1 VLLTN
6 YLLFIMNLKRSVLA
20 LALISLLSFAFIP
33 KGVDPVDKIVTAL
46 QRWNDTNPQEKV
58 YLHTDKPYYVVGDT
72 IWFKAYVTIGNK
84 HQLSA
89 MSGALYVDLISEG
102 DSVATALKLPVT
114 AGMSKGNFV
123 LADSSFRDGNYRIRA
138 YTQWMRNAGSGY
150 YYDKMFAIGNSVTN
164 PVFGKIDYEFSKDGA
179 KNVVTAVLTYT
190 NDKGEPMINKT
201 VNYELLEDFELIT
214 TQSKKTDGT
223 GSIRVVLQPGKSGK
237 LDGVVIHT
245 KVNTID
251 KETVTKDFA
260 VKAVSSQTDMQFFP
274 ESGPLVNGVRS
285 RVAFKATG
293 PHGTGV
299 PVKGVITDEA
309 NATVAEFEATNFG
322 MGFFRLQP
330 EAGKTYQAKVNFPD
344 GSEKVIKL
352 PAAIDNGYVLS
363 VFNNPE
369 TDTILVR
376 VNASKAAVAAG
387 QSLSLV
393 IQTGGN
399 VHYASAVPLNKPA
412 FSVMI
417 PAKELPSGI
426 AQFTLFSATGDPIN
440 ERIAFV
446 QGNDLMNLKLST
458 TKATYA
464 PKEKIEVTLE
474 ALDQKSAPIRG
485 NFSVSV
491 INEASVPVDETK
503 ESSILSHILLSSDI
517 KGYIEKPGYYF
528 SNPTA
533 ETKTNLDLLM
543 MTQGYRRFTWKDIMT
558 DNPLKL
564 AFKAE
569 KLTSDIT
576 GKLVTL
582 NKKPLPVIGGQVILL
597 NNKLG
602 GIIGTQIT
610 DANGVYKFDNLL
622 MTNELTFT
630 LSGLGQKGSKNVEIL
645 VDKMKQETMSPN
657 PNMGDVDTDLRKT
670 LQASY
675 ENSKR
680 QEEDIQKRGMLGR
693 TQILKE
699 VKITAGKRQNKF
711 GVQRMM
717 DGHADQTVR
726 YKIGDETFMNLMD
739 WVKFRVPNI
748 IFRQDDSE
756 QCGLIFVPVSRN
768 EVMGIIVDG
777 RPISQCESQDFFQ
790 MDPSDIERMD
800 IVRTN
805 QALINMLGGPALLF
819 TTKRGVG
826 VLRKAYTP
834 NVINVSPRGF
844 NIVREFYSPV
854 YNNDGND
861 SRVADLR
868 TTLYWNP
875 SVMTGADGKVKFNF
889 FNSDGLGT
897 HRILVEGMN
906 ADGILGRQIFK
917 YQVK

>member
-1 VLLTN
+1 
-6 YLLFIMNLKRSVLA
+6 MKRSVLA
-20 LALISLLSFAFIP
+20 LALISLFSFAFIS

-89 MSGALYVDLISEG
+89 MSGALYVDLITES
-102 DSVATALKLPVT
+102 DSLAVALKLPVT
-114 AGMSKGNFV
+114 SGMSKGSFV
-123 LADSSFRDGNYRIRA
+123 LADSSFREGNYRLRA

-150 YYDKMFAIGNSVTN
+150 YFDKVVAIGNSVTN
-164 PVFGKIDYEFSKDGA
+164 PVFAKVDYEFSKDGA
-179 KNVVTAVLTYT
+179 KNVVTAVLTYM

-201 VNYELLEDFELIT
+201 VNYDLLEDFEMIT
-214 TQSKKTDGT
+214 TQTKKTDGN
-223 GSIRVVLQPGKSGK
+223 GSVRVVLQPGKSGK
-237 LDGVVIHT
+237 IEGTVIHS
-245 KVNTID
+245 KINTID
-251 KETVTKDFA
+251 KEVVVKDFA
-260 VKAVSSQTDMQFFP
+260 VKAFSSQTDLQFFP

-293 PHGTGV
+293 SHGTGV
-299 PVKGVITDEA
+299 PVKGIVTDET
-309 NATVAEFEATNFG
+309 NATVAEFEAANFG

-330 EAGKTYQAKVNFPD
+330 EAGKTYQAKVTYPD
-344 GSEKVIKL
+344 GSEKTVKL
-352 PAAIDNGYVLS
+352 PTAIDNGYVLS

-387 QSLSLV
+387 QSLNLV

-399 VHYASAVPLNKPA
+399 VHYASTIPLNKPA

-426 AQFTLFSATGDPIN
+426 AQFTLFSPTGDPIN

-446 QGNDLMNLKLST
+446 QGNDLMALKLTSA
-458 TKATYA
+458 KKTYA

-474 ALDQKSAPIRG
+474 SSDAKNQAVRG
-485 NFSVSV
+485 YFSVSV

-503 ESSILSHILLSSDI
+503 ESSILSHILLTSDI

-528 SNPTA
+528 NNPTV

-543 MTQGYRRFTWKDIMT
+543 MTQGYRRFTWKDIMS

-564 AFKAE
+564 PFKAE
-569 KLTSDIT
+569 KLTSEIT

-582 NKKPLPVIGGQVILL
+582 NKKPLPVIGGQIVLM

-602 GIIGTQIT
+602 GVIGTQIT
-610 DANGVYKFDNLL
+610 DANGVFKFSDLL

-630 LSGLGQKGSKNVEIL
+630 VSGKSPKNSDNVEIT
-645 VDKMKQETMSPN
+645 VDKVKQETMTPN
-657 PNMGDVDTDLRKT
+657 PNLGDLDTDLRKT
-670 LQASY
+670 LMASY
-675 ENSKR
+675 ENSKKL
-680 QEEDIQKRGMLGR
+680 EEDIQKRGMLGR
-693 TQILKE
+693 TQLLKE
-699 VKITAGKRQNKF
+699 VKITAGKRRNRF
-711 GVQRMM
+711 GVEMVM

-726 YKIGDETFMNLMD
+726 FKTGDENFLNLLE

-756 QCGLIFVPVSRN
+756 QCGLIFVAVSRN
-768 EVMGIIVDG
+768 EVMKIVVDG
-777 RPISQCESQDFFQ
+777 RPISLCESQDFFQ
-790 MDPSDIERMD
+790 IDPADIERMD

-805 QALINMLGGPALLF
+805 QALINMIGGTALIF

-826 VLRKAYTP
+826 MLRKTYTP
-834 NVINVSPRGF
+834 NIININPRGY

-875 SVMTGADGKVKFNF
+875 SVVTGLDGKAKFSF
-889 FNSDGLGT
+889 FNSDGLGS
-897 HRILVEGMN
+897 HRVLVEGMN
-906 ADGILGRQIFK
+906 ADGVLGRQIFR
-917 YQVK
+917 YEVK